1 MSENSLIQI
10 VNAELDTN
18 FPGMTEEQLLERLS
32 LFVDDLIRNDFQK
45 LVAILYKVDVNENK
59 LKQLL
64 QERGGENAAGIIA
77 SLILER
83 QIQKMQ
89 TRKKFG
95 GKSGPEMEGEEK
107 W

>member
-1 MSENSLIQI
+1 MAENSLIQI

-18 FPGMTEEQLLERLS
+18 FPGMSEAQLLEQLS
-32 LFVDDLIRNDFQK
+32 FFVDDLIRNDFQK
-45 LVAILYKVDVNENK
+45 LLTILYKVDVNENK

-77 SLILER
+77 ALILER

-89 TRKKFG
+89 TRKTY
-95 GKSGPEMEGEEK
+95 GKSSPETDGAEK